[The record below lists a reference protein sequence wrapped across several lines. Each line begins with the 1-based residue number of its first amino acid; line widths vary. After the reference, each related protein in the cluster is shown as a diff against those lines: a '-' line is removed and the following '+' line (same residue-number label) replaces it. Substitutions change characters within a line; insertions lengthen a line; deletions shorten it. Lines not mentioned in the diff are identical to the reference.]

1 MGLSIWHV
9 LVLLVVVILLFGT
22 SRIKSLGKDLG
33 TALKD
38 FRQSVG
44 EDNPNSQPSTV
55 QSKNLNEGQTNKT
68 LN

>member
-9 LVLLVVVILLFGT
+9 LVMLVALILLFGT

-44 EDNPNSQPSTV
+44 EDHPNNQPTNL
-55 QSKNLNEGQTNKT
+55 QTKNINEGQTNKH
-68 LN
+68 